1 MAAVLVILAYTGGG
15 QSREYYFG
23 SVSRDSGSVTRDADS
38 GSRDAGSGISGG
50 EELSEIFETLM
61 R

>member
-1 MAAVLVILAYTGGG
+1 MAAVSVILAYTGGG

-50 EELSEIFETLM
+50 EGLTLVFN
-61 R
+61 

>member
-23 SVSRDSGSVTRDADS
+23 SVSRDSGPAMAVLPGMLTVV
-38 GSRDAGSGISGG
+38 AGMLAVALVAVRG
-50 EELSEIFETLM
+50 
-61 R
+61 